1 MQIPR
6 VVVVGGGAG
15 GMPLVTYLGKRLGRR
30 GRAHI
35 TLVDNELIHIWKPRF
50 HEVAT
55 GVIDA
60 SMDAID
66 YRAHARRNH
75 YNFHQGRL
83 IGLDRERKV
92 IRLAALQE
100 NGGGPEVLPER
111 EIPYDYL
118 VLAVGSQGNDFNT
131 PGVQEHC
138 FFLDRRAQAERFQQ
152 RLLNMAMAVDYYD
165 KPLRIAIVGGG
176 ATGVEL
182 AAELHHAVSLLHGY
196 GHEKLDRS
204 KLDVTVIEAGPRIL
218 APLGERVSEAATGHL
233 RELGVTVLTDTMIK
247 EARENAFITKSDEE
261 IPGDMLVWAAGIK
274 APAFLTELGLPCN
287 RLNQIEVNTHL
298 LSADESIYVIGD
310 AAALKTGDK
319 QVPPRAQSALQMAKY
334 LGKALPARLAG
345 KKTGDFVYRDQ
356 GSLVSLSEYSSV
368 GVLMG
373 GLRNRVFIEGWLARI
388 TYVSL
393 YRLHQAAL
401 YGWPRT
407 LLLLLAGRFNK
418 LLRPRLKLH

>member
-1 MQIPR
+1 
-6 VVVVGGGAG
+6 
-15 GMPLVTYLGKRLGRR
+15 
-30 GRAHI
+30 
-35 TLVDNELIHIWKPRF
+35 
-50 HEVAT
+50 
-55 GVIDA
+55 
-60 SMDAID
+60 
-66 YRAHARRNH
+66 
-75 YNFHQGRL
+75 
-83 IGLDRERKV
+83 
-92 IRLAALQE
+92 
-100 NGGGPEVLPER
+100 
-111 EIPYDYL
+111 
-118 VLAVGSQGNDFNT
+118 
-131 PGVQEHC
+131 
-138 FFLDRRAQAERFQQ
+138 
-152 RLLNMAMAVDYYD
+152 
-165 KPLRIAIVGGG
+165 
-176 ATGVEL
+176 
-182 AAELHHAVSLLHGY
+182 
-196 GHEKLDRS
+196 
-204 KLDVTVIEAGPRIL
+204 
-218 APLGERVSEAATGHL
+218 
-233 RELGVTVLTDTMIK
+233 
-247 EARENAFITKSDEE
+247 EE

-298 LSADESIYVIGD
+298 LSADENIYVIGD

-407 LLLLLAGRFNK
+407 LLLLLA
-418 LLRPRLKLH
+418 